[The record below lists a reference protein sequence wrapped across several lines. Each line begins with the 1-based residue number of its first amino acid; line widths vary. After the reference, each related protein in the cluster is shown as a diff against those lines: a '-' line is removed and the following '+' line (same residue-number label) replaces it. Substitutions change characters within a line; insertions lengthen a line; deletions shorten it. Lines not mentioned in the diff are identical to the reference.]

1 MKKVVSLVFSACV
14 VVLFADEI
22 DDIVAKINTKRDS
35 KISKEEFVSI
45 SSPMVKSIVE
55 SSEINSSASSVK
67 KIDIKDKLHLE
78 AIINDSAFVNGH
90 WVKIGEKIDKFKLI
104 DVTAK
109 SIYLKDGNR
118 SKSIFLKQENSKI
131 KITIG
136 G

>member
-1 MKKVVSLVFSACV
+1 MKKVVSLVLSSCV

-35 KISKEEFVSI
+35 KIPNEEFVSI
-45 SSPMVKSIVE
+45 SSPMVKSTVE

-78 AIINDSAFVNGH
+78 AIINDSAFVNGQ
-90 WVKIGEKIDKFKLI
+90 WVKIGEKIGKFKLV
-104 DVTAK
+104 DVTDK

-118 SKSIFLKQENSKI
+118 SKFIFLKQENSKI